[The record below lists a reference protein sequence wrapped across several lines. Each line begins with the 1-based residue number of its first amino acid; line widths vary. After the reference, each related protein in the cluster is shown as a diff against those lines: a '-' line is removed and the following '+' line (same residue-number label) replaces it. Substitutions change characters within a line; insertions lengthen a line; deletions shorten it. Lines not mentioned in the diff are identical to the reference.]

1 MVKGEERVSGVGF
14 LTIYIDG
21 GDGVRSS
28 DDIVL
33 FENLFLHT
41 GLPVSALT
49 AAGCDQGVG
58 SPFIEEFGIP
68 DPCAAE

>member
-1 MVKGEERVSGVGF
+1 MVNGEERVSGVGF

-21 GDGVRSS
+21 GDGVRST
-28 DDIVL
+28 DDTVF
-33 FENLFLHT
+33 FENLFLHAS
-41 GLPVSALT
+41 LPVSALT

-68 DPCAAE
+68 DPCAP